1 VQIRFVPLRGA
12 FPKPRRFGVNPPF
25 KTGHTDTLRLLE
37 RELRHVNAI
46 DPVVQLALHERQF
59 TLEGRPYAQATPE
72 HPGVIVSFRK
82 RIVRPSGERIDVPL
96 SFPCNTY
103 RTWEANLRAIA
114 IALEDLRRIDRYGVS
129 QGTEQYL
136 GFKALP
142 PPGPD
147 HPAVMT
153 VDAAARLVLSLGVGA
168 HDPHRDSV
176 NKIIADRDA
185 MHDIYQQA
193 AKRLH
198 PDGSAHDADAWARLQ
213 AAKNLLEQNYGS
225 APAAQ

>member
-1 VQIRFVPLRGA
+1 MEIRFVPLRGA
-12 FPKPRRFGVNPPF
+12 FPKPRRQGVRPPF
-25 KTGHTDTLRLLE
+25 KTGHTETMRLLE
-37 RELRHVNAI
+37 RELRQVGAI
-46 DPVVQLALHERQF
+46 DPVAISESRF
-59 TLEGRPYAQATPE
+59 TLEGRPYAQAIPE

-82 RIVRPSGERIDVPL
+82 RVIRPSGERVEVPL

-103 RTWEANLRAIA
+103 STWEANLRAIA

-153 VDAAARLVLSLGVGA
+153 VDAAARTVIELAIGN
-168 HDPHRDSV
+168 P
-176 NKIIADRDA
+176 
-185 MHDIYQQA
+185 
-193 AKRLH
+193 
-198 PDGSAHDADAWARLQ
+198 
-213 AAKNLLEQNYGS
+213 
-225 APAAQ
+225 